1 MHSLVAHVVESRS
14 VGTEYVLH
22 SVICCCGTRM
32 DKGQLLAMCKASREE
47 TLLVS
52 HEHKGKTIRMRL
64 SSKTS
69 KRLLQVELSSY
80 LEEEDTLSERQ
91 HQVTV
96 VLLKKREKLLAQHKL
111 RLDDEEKL
119 SDQFVKKRE
128 QIGSKHKLS
137 LKRHEA
143 ICESFRKRKRAADE
157 RTWSAAARR
166 DAFIA
171 VQGAVRADKRRRM
184 DCDEERSKTIEGR
197 LESLPRTDTDC
208 SSGLHSQTNAAAWIA
223 TRKGA
228 RRSRVDSNR
237 YPAPTRSAAQTNAA
251 AWIAT
256 RKGARRS
263 RVNPAKAQT
272 NAAATSATRVN
283 PTASRRS
290 TPKRRP
296 LLQLCGTRQ

>member
-1 MHSLVAHVVESRS
+1 MCC
-14 VGTEYVLH
+14 TVLFAGQF
-22 SVICCCGTRM
+22 VKKRWQRALCCGTRM

-184 DCDEERSKTIEGR
+184 DLRRGKEQDDRGSTR
-197 LESLPRTDTDC
+197 
-208 SSGLHSQTNAAAWIA
+208 IA
-223 TRKGA
+223 TPHRHGVQLRQTPPHGL
-228 RRSRVDSNR
+228 RRGKEQDDR
-237 YPAPTRSAAQTNAA
+237 
-251 AWIAT
+251 
-256 RKGARRS
+256 G
-263 RVNPAKAQT
+263 
-272 NAAATSATRVN
+272 
-283 PTASRRS
+283 S
-290 TPKRRP
+290 TPRRLRQTP
-296 LLQLCGTRQ
+296 PQRVRRGSTRPRRGDRHRRDGLCLQLCGTRQ

>member
-184 DCDEERSKTIEGR
+184 D
-197 LESLPRTDTDC
+197 L
-208 SSGLHSQTNAAAWIA
+208 
-223 TRKGA
+223 
-228 RRSRVDSNR
+228 RRGKEQDDR
-237 YPAPTRSAAQTNAA
+237 
-251 AWIAT
+251 
-256 RKGARRS
+256 G
-263 RVNPAKAQT
+263 
-272 NAAATSATRVN
+272 
-283 PTASRRS
+283 S
-290 TPKRRP
+290 TPRRLRQTP
-296 LLQLCGTRQ
+296 PQRVRRGSTRPRRGDRHRRDGLCLQLCGTRQ